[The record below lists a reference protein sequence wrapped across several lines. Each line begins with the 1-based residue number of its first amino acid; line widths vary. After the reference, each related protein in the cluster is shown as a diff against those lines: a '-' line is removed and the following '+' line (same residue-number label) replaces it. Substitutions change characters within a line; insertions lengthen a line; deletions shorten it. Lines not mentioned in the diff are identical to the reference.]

1 VLRFSLALGAA
12 AVLFAQ
18 QPHDP
23 GPLASVPL
31 RVRVEARAAPS
42 AFRVAVRQV
51 VIPVT
56 ALDPFGN
63 PVPGLPGRA
72 FHLFEDGVEQRLT
85 YFAAED
91 TPVSLG
97 LIFDASGSMAKKID
111 DSREAVTRFLRAGAP
126 GDEYF
131 LIEFNDTPR
140 LTCDFTSDPAEI
152 EKHLPGIHPGG
163 WTSLFDAVYLGVSRM
178 RRSHNPRRALLVLSD
193 GGDNRSR
200 YSRGETMEMIKEA
213 DTAIYTIGLSASG
226 LTTECTRLLKGLAEE
241 TGGQMFPVREVSD
254 LPEAILKINEVLR
267 NRYLLG
273 YEPLNASDDGRYR
286 NVSVKLDAQEGH
298 PPLRLTWR
306 PGYYAPGTR

>member
-1 VLRFSLALGAA
+1 MLRFSLALGAA
-12 AVLFAQ
+12 AVLLAQ
-18 QPHDP
+18 QSDNS
-23 GPLASVPL
+23 GPLAGAPL
-31 RVRVEARAAPS
+31 RARLERRAVPS

-51 VIPVT
+51 VLPVT

-63 PVPGLPGRA
+63 PVPGLPGRS

-91 TPVSLG
+91 APVSLG
-97 LIFDASGSMAKKID
+97 LIFDASGSMAKKIA
-111 DSREAVTRFLRAGAP
+111 DSRQAVSRFLRAGAT

-140 LTCDFTSDPAEI
+140 LTCDFTPDPAEV
-152 EKHLPGIHPGG
+152 EKRLPGIKPGG
-163 WTSLFDAVYLGVSRM
+163 WTALFDAVYLGVSRM
-178 RRSHNPRRALLVLSD
+178 RHSRNGRRALLVLSD

-200 YSRGETMEMIKEA
+200 YSRAETLDMIREA

-226 LTTECTRLLKGLAEE
+226 LTAECTRLLKSLAEE

-254 LPEAILKINEVLR
+254 LPEAILKINHVLR

-273 YEPLNASDDGRYR
+273 YEPLNPSEDGRYR
-286 NVSVKLDAQEGH
+286 NVSVKIDPPEGY
-298 PPLRLTWR
+298 PPLRLSWR
-306 PGYYAPGTR
+306 PGYYAPGSR